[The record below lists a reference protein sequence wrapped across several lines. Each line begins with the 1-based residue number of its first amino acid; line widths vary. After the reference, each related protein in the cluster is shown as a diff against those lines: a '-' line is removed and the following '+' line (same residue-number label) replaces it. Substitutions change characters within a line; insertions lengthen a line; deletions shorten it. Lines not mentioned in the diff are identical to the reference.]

1 MRLCLLLGRHHPPYS
16 KWMGSVFA
24 QLPESASLT
33 PILRVT
39 LAVTD
44 QRQREWHLARN
55 DETVTPGIPN
65 SGSPNLSIR
74 AFAITTRGLSGV
86 TRRSMCQG
94 AAVRSNRPYLSG
106 VPLLGCVDRY
116 ADSTGLLTDRDRTRA
131 TANVALAAFPD

>member
-1 MRLCLLLGRHHPPYS
+1 MHVQTATLHERVAEGGGYRLVSDLMRLCLLLGRHYSPYS

-33 PILRVT
+33 PILRAA

-55 DETVTPGIPN
+55 YETVTPGIPD

-74 AFAITTRGLSGV
+74 AFVTTTRGLSGV
-86 TRRSMCQG
+86 TRRSICQG
-94 AAVRSNRPYLSG
+94 AAVRS
-106 VPLLGCVDRY
+106 
-116 ADSTGLLTDRDRTRA
+116 ADT
-131 TANVALAAFPD
+131 V